1 MRDGLGFFP
10 SLQCHTQ
17 VAVAYFG
24 LLVASTGHRAYS
36 GKKCTK
42 GLLRMRDQHNFRTP
56 PKMMMKKPTDV
67 RLYADD
73 LPDNV
78 VFDRS
83 VAIDTETMGLETER
97 DRLCLVQMCQGD
109 GICHLVQVARKPRPA
124 PRLTAMLVNP
134 NVEKIF
140 HFARFDI
147 RSLYVGLGALCAGP
161 IYCTKIASRLVR
173 TYTQY
178 HGLASLCRELL
189 GTDLS
194 KSEQCS
200 DWGVENLTDAQKQY
214 AASDVLYLHALKS
227 QLDVRLNRENRQDLF
242 RAICRFLPTRV
253 LADVEGFPDDLF
265 TH

>member
-1 MRDGLGFFP
+1 VKIRDYQEIRG
-10 SLQCHTQ
+10 
-17 VAVAYFG
+17 
-24 LLVASTGHRAYS
+24 
-36 GKKCTK
+36 
-42 GLLRMRDQHNFRTP
+42 
-56 PKMMMKKPTDV
+56 PKTMMKKPIDV

-78 VFDRS
+78 IFERS
-83 VAIDTETMGLETER
+83 VAIDTETMGLETGR

-109 GICHLVQVARKPRPA
+109 GICHLVQIAREPRPA
-124 PRLTAMLVNP
+124 PRLCAMLLNS

-147 RSLYVGLGALCAGP
+147 RALYVGLDALCAGT

-189 GTDLS
+189 GADLS

-200 DWGVENLTDAQKQY
+200 DWGTETLTDAQKQY

-227 QLDVRLNRENRQDLF
+227 QLDVRLNREGRQDLF

-253 LADVEGFPDDLF
+253 LADVSGFPDDLF